1 MYSDLDVMMMRRALE
16 LAQNALYLSAPN
28 PRVGCVL
35 VRDGR
40 VLGEGYTQTVGG
52 DHAEVQAI
60 KDACHRGH
68 ILKNATA
75 YVTLEP
81 CSHIGRTLPCV
92 HVLIEAGV
100 SRIVAAMEDPNPL
113 VSGSGLRALR
123 DAGIAVQCGLFAE
136 KAYELNPGFIYRM
149 RYGYPWVRVKVAASL
164 DGKTALENGE
174 SQWITDQLA
183 RNDNHHWRARAC
195 AILSGIGTVMA
206 DNPRLDVRAV
216 ETVRQPLKV
225 IVDSHLNIAE
235 EACLLRHGLTLIA
248 CADIPAYRLD
258 KKMRMQDHGVKI
270 IELPNSQGK
279 VDLHALM
286 RYLAEHETN
295 ELHVEAGACLNG
307 GLLEAGCVHELLM
320 YLAPGLLGKG
330 RDMFQIQPLT
340 SLTQRHDLFFKNI
353 TQIGQSLR
361 LLLGFSSTRNAASM
375 LPKQLHQVE

>member
-1 MYSDLDVMMMRRALE
+1 MMRRALE
-16 LAQNALYLSAPN
+16 LAQNALYFSNPN

-35 VRDGR
+35 VRDGK
-40 VLGEGYTQTVGG
+40 VLGEGYTQAVGG

-68 ILKNATA
+68 MLKNATA

-81 CSHIGRTLPCV
+81 CSHIGRTLPCI
-92 HVLIEAGV
+92 HALIEAGV
-100 SRIVAAMEDPNPL
+100 NRIVAAMEDPNPL
-113 VSGSGLRALR
+113 VAGSGLRALR
-123 DAGIAVQCGLFAE
+123 GAGMEVQCGLFAE
-136 KAYELNPGFIYRM
+136 DAYELNLGFVYRM
-149 RYGYPWVRVKVAASL
+149 RHGHPWVRVKVAASL

-174 SQWITDQLA
+174 SQWITDQIA

-206 DNPRLDVRAV
+206 DNPHLDVRAV
-216 ETVRQPLKV
+216 ETVRQPLKI

-248 CADIPAYRLD
+248 SADIPAHRLD
-258 KKMRMQDHGVKI
+258 KKIRMQDHGVKI

-279 VDLHALM
+279 VDLQALM
-286 RYLAEHETN
+286 RYLAEHEIN

-307 GLLEAGCVHELLM
+307 ALLEAGCVHELLM
-320 YLAPGLLGKG
+320 YLAPSLIGQG
-330 RDMFQIQPLT
+330 RDMFQIQPLI
-340 SLTQRHDLFFKNI
+340 SLTQRHDLFFKDI

-361 LLLGFSSTRNAASM
+361 LLLGFASIRDAASM
-375 LPKQLHQVE
+375 GPHQLRQVE